1 MFHSVKHATRR
12 RADWHEDVGITAAVC
27 LSLALAACGGGD
39 GGSDDGGPREVSVG
53 MLPIVP
59 TAALHAG
66 IEQGFFKE
74 RGIELKIET
83 GQGGAALVPTVMTGE
98 LEFATSNP
106 VSLLT
111 AADKGLDVR
120 VVSHWSADHEQAD
133 DAINAVMATK
143 DSGMT
148 SAKDLEG
155 KTVAVNTLKSMG
167 DLTINEAVRRDGGD
181 PSKVKY
187 IELGFPDMPA
197 ALAKGNAD
205 AVWVPEPFMSG
216 LLADGNVTVT
226 NPTAVAVAGMPTQ
239 LMFASSAF
247 AEEGAEL
254 VKDMTAALEETLA
267 YAQENP
273 DAVRAQIPQVNPNI
287 KAGTAKAI
295 KLEEFGTDLREPQLT
310 RIGELMHA
318 AGWIDKEPDISAL
331 LGR

>member
-1 MFHSVKHATRR
+1 MKT
-12 RADWHEDVGITAAVC
+12 WGITAAVC
-27 LSLALAACGGGD
+27 LSLALAGCGGDDGRSSD
-39 GGSDDGGPREVSVG
+39 GGLREVSVG

-66 IEQGFFKE
+66 IKQGFFE
-74 RGIELKIET
+74 DHGIELKIET
-83 GQGGAALVPTVMTGE
+83 GQGGAALVPAVMAGE

-120 VVSHWSADHEQAD
+120 VVSHWSADHEKAE
-133 DAINAVMATK
+133 DAINAVVATK
-143 DSGMT
+143 DSGIA

-187 IELGFPDMPA
+187 FELPFPDMPA

-216 LLADGNVTVT
+216 LLADDHVTVT
-226 NPTAVAVAGMPTQ
+226 NPTVVAVEGMPTQ
-239 LMFASSAF
+239 LMFTSSAL
-247 AEEGAEL
+247 AEKEPEL

-273 DAVRAQIPQVNPNI
+273 DAVRAQIPAVNPNI
-287 KAGTAKAI
+287 KAETAETL
-295 KLEEFGTDLREPQLT
+295 KLEEFGTDLREAQIA
-310 RIGELMHA
+310 RVGELMVA
-318 AGWIDKEPDISAL
+318 AGWIDKAPDVPAL
-331 LGR
+331 LGK